1 MDFLTLRA
9 DATNAEKLAEESDE
23 TYEFLTTMLE
33 EEEPHA
39 LKYFDKQWRRTKEHW
54 MMLYRGEGDSTNNIA
69 ESHFHQLKQTFF
81 LGKKNERIDDIVITL
96 ITVVIPNAI
105 IKVQVANVLN
115 EDRAVRIL
123 TRAGNQIVEQRASK
137 HDECLK
143 LIQHILEIV
152 ESRRIEP
159 NVLIPSLKAILNLA
173 QRSLKEE

>member
-1 MDFLTLRA
+1 M
-9 DATNAEKLAEESDE
+9 
-23 TYEFLTTMLE
+23 
-33 EEEPHA
+33 
-39 LKYFDKQWRRTKEHW
+39 
-54 MMLYRGEGDSTNNIA
+54 
-69 ESHFHQLKQTFF
+69 
-81 LGKKNERIDDIVITL
+81 
-96 ITVVIPNAI
+96 IPNAI